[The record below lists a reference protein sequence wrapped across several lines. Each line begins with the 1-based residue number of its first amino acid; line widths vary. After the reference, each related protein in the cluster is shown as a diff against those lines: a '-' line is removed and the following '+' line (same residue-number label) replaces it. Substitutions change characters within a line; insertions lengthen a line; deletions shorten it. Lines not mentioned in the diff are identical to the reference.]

1 MKGGLKWLLLP
12 DFLILQELTIVTL
25 DELSD
30 TSLVLFLQL
39 FANLLVLN

>member
-39 FANLLVLN
+39 LANLLVLN